1 MNKKLG
7 LLTLLDIRIPEI
19 RGGDRIPVKCGKI
32 LSRSTI
38 SLDTDLRYKE

>member
-1 MNKKLG
+1 MPRCAATEDFFRLR
-7 LLTLLDIRIPEI
+7 LDQMI
-19 RGGDRIPVKCGKI
+19 D